1 MGVGTYS
8 RTSKKIKRIC
18 IGGPCG
24 TGGDRGR
31 GGEEVLRM
39 MGSGSDGQGDK
50 AVVLL
55 DVSLQD
61 V

>member
-8 RTSKKIKRIC
+8 RRSKKIKRIC

-24 TGGDRGR
+24 TGGDR